1 MLKLSDKLI
10 IKKLKKEILEI
21 CFNAKEGHLGS
32 SFSILDILYVL
43 YTHVLDITPN
53 KKNSNKRDYFILSK
67 GHASLAHAA
76 VLYEKNF
83 IKLKELRS
91 YCSYESILGGHLDRK
106 KVNGVEVSSGSL
118 GHGISIAVGIALGLK
133 IKKIQNKV
141 FVVVGDGE
149 INEGT
154 FWESLLIA
162 SNKNLNNLCCIV
174 DYNRSNDLSIKL
186 DPLKHK
192 LDSFG
197 FTVLEIDGHCHE
209 EIRNA
214 TMFFRKT
221 SEKPT
226 IVLANTIKGKGVR
239 VMENNPEWHHK
250 SPNID
255 ELNKMIKELS

>member
-1 MLKLSDKLI
+1 MLCKLP
-10 IKKLKKEILEI
+10 LKKI
-21 CFNAKEGHLGS
+21 G
-32 SFSILDILYVL
+32 
-43 YTHVLDITPN
+43 
-53 KKNSNKRDYFILSK
+53 
-67 GHASLAHAA
+67 
-76 VLYEKNF
+76 NF
-83 IKLKELRS
+83 HEQSR
-91 YCSYESILGGHLDRK
+91 
-106 KVNGVEVSSGSL
+106 
-118 GHGISIAVGIALGLK
+118 
-133 IKKIQNKV
+133 KIQNKV

-214 TMFFRKT
+214 TMFFRKI
-221 SEKPT
+221 SQKPT
-226 IVLANTIKGKGVR
+226 IVLANTIKGKVPSAAENVPVLKKYLFHGVFPTN
-239 VMENNPEWHHK
+239 VGAIDLSYDSADSIEEFTVDLQVQWWDAFDENDTGILDTETDTAVT
-250 SPNID
+250 ID
-255 ELNKMIKELS
+255 IAN